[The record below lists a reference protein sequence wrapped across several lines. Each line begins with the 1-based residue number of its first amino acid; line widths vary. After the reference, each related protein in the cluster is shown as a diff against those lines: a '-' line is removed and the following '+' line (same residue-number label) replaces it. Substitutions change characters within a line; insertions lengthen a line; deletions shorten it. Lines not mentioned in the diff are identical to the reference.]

1 MPDRSACHR
10 QRARTA
16 RAGRRVGPTRR
27 HCRQCVYTCSSA
39 ELTAQD
45 YGPSETTVGVIS
57 ARFDDADAL
66 ATMPAI
72 VPIGTPNGASVVR
85 LVRPDSLELVPLGCI
100 GEIVV
105 GGPQVAQGYVD
116 ARLDEGRFVAHDE
129 WGRLYRTGDL
139 ARWIS
144 VGDEVALECLG
155 RADSQIKINGLRIE
169 IGEIERHLNGADERV
184 ASAVVEKV
192 EVNASPSIV
201 AFVEL
206 RSAEKADDVTIVD
219 DAPDFDAV
227 VEVLSGRLRAALPTY
242 MMPSRWLAVSRM
254 PTMPSGK
261 TDRKTLR
268 QLGAGSASQR
278 QSSSTTPSVPTDE
291 HELAVRSVWAA
302 VLRMDESAIGRDSAF
317 TRLGGDSIAFIRVVA
332 QLRRRGF
339 SHISH
344 ASLLDC
350 VTLADVAAVLKRSGA
365 EPNGRDDEEYAPFSL
380 VSTNVRKEVDPE
392 SELEDVLPTCPSQD
406 ALLAPSFETSLFY
419 AQAVYAVN
427 PAFDRSTVAGAI
439 EQLIARTPTLRT
451 AFAWSERAQRV
462 FQLVHRPRSAALE
475 HVKCEVHEVAADHL
489 EVDIDVRRSDQH
501 VAEIAGLLSR

>member
-1 MPDRSACHR
+1 MC
-10 QRARTA
+10 ARI
-16 RAGRRVGPTRR
+16 
-27 HCRQCVYTCSSA
+27 Y
-39 ELTAQD
+39 LTKLTLQD

-57 ARFDDADAL
+57 AQFDDAEAL

-72 VPIGTPNGASVVR
+72 VPIGTPNGASAVR

-116 ARLDEGRFVAHDE
+116 ASLDEGRFVAHDA

-184 ASAVVEKV
+184 AAAVVEKV

-206 RSAEKADDVTIVD
+206 RSSAKTDEVEIVD

-227 VEVLSGRLRAALPTY
+227 VETLSGRLRAALPTY

-268 QLGAGSASQR
+268 QLGVASAGQR
-278 QSSSTTPSVPTDE
+278 QSSSSAPSAPTDE

-302 VLRMDESAIGRDSAF
+302 VLRIDELSIGRDSAF

-339 SHISH
+339 AHISH
-344 ASLLDC
+344 SSLLDC
-350 VTLADVAAVLKRSGA
+350 VTLADVGAVLKRSES
-365 EPNGRDDEEYAPFSL
+365 EPNGRVEHAYEPFAL
-380 VSTNVRKEVDPE
+380 VSADVRKEVDPE
-392 SELEDVLPTCPSQD
+392 SELEDILPTCPSQD

-427 PAFDRSTVAGAI
+427 STFDRSTVAKAI
-439 EQLIARTPTLRT
+439 EQLIALTPTLRT
-451 AFAWSERAQRV
+451 AFAWSDRAQRV
-462 FQLVHRPRSAALE
+462 VQLVHRPQSSALE
-475 HVKCEVHEVAADHL
+475 HVKCEVHEVAADQL
-489 EVDIDVRRSDQH
+489 EAKIDVRRLCPDH
-501 VAEIAGLLSR
+501 R